1 MRYDLVLFDNDGVLV
16 DSEPL
21 SNTLLAAYLTE
32 LGHPTSYE
40 DSFARLHGRR
50 PAPGA
55 RPRGGT
61 DRQRLPEDFDDVFH
75 ARVFA
80 AFERELRP
88 VAGVDAVLGKLAAD
102 GVPYCVASSGSHERI
117 RVGHRAAG
125 LDRWFEESR
134 IFSSQDVGRGKP
146 APDLFLYA
154 AERMGVPVERCAVVE
169 DSPLGV
175 RAAVAAGMDVYGFTA
190 MTPPERLAGATRLFG
205 EMGSC
210 STCCDEAGGDRVH
223 GRGTDICHA
232 ELGTNVSIG
241 GGGPD
246 AKLYP

>member
-40 DSFARLHGRR
+40 DSLRDYMGAALHRVHDLVEERTG
-50 PAPGA
+50 
-55 RPRGGT
+55 
-61 DRQRLPEDFDDVFH
+61 QRLPEDFDDVFH

-205 EMGSC
+205 EMG
-210 STCCDEAGGDRVH
+210 
-223 GRGTDICHA
+223 
-232 ELGTNVSIG
+232 ELL
-241 GGGPD
+241 D
-246 AKLYP
+246 LLR